1 MPYLLN
7 LLAEYNLSVE
17 PLPKLQVFTGSE
29 QPGSWG
35 LSYPYRPS
43 ISSEGLDWGPE
54 ASGGA
59 CP

>member
-29 QPGSWG
+29 QPGGWG
-35 LSYPYRPS
+35 DCPGLVSA
-43 ISSEGLDWGPE
+43 EGGSHIPTDL
-54 ASGGA
+54 AS
-59 CP
+59 PQKD